1 MTHIE
6 MPVPYMG
13 QRPVRAYDEPAGSDL
28 RLVKTIVIEP
38 GQTVLAPTGTALTAP
53 EGTFAML
60 ALRSSMPRKNIEIP
74 NGIGVI
80 DPDYTGV
87 IFVWLHNFGTEPI
100 VLNEDERIAQVIFVP
115 YVTPQF
121 YAVKNLTATK
131 RGTGGFGSSGTGE

>member
-1 MTHIE
+1 MTAT
-6 MPVPYMG
+6 MRVPYMG

-28 RLVKTIVIEP
+28 RLANTIIIGP
-38 GQTVLAPTGTALTAP
+38 GQTVLVPTGTALTAP

-87 IFVWLHNFGTEPI
+87 IFVWLHNFGSEPV
-100 VLNEDERIAQVIFVP
+100 VLNEGDLRAVCHASVLRGQEPHGDEAWNRRFWLQR
-115 YVTPQF
+115 
-121 YAVKNLTATK
+121 NW
-131 RGTGGFGSSGTGE
+131 

>member
-1 MTHIE
+1 MTHKI
-6 MPVPYMG
+6 PVPYKG

-28 RLVKTIVIEP
+28 RISKTITIEP

-87 IFVWLHNFGTEPI
+87 IYVWLHNFGNEP
-100 VLNEDERIAQVIFVP
+100 VTLNEGERIAQVIFVP
-115 YVTPQF
+115 YVTPKF
-121 YAVKNLTATK
+121 YEVENLKDTE
-131 RGTGGFGSSGTGE
+131 RGAGGFGSSGTGE

>member
-1 MTHIE
+1 MTTT
-6 MPVPYMG
+6 MQVPYMG
-13 QRPVRAYDEPAGSDL
+13 QLPVRAYDEPAGSDL
-28 RLVKTIVIEP
+28 RLAETITIKP

-60 ALRSSMPRKNIEIP
+60 ALRSSMPKRNIAIP

-80 DPDYTGV
+80 DPDYTGF
-87 IFVWLHNFGTEPI
+87 IFAWLHNFGNEQV
-100 VLNEDERIAQVIFVP
+100 VLNKGERIAQVIFVP

>member
-1 MTHIE
+1 MTTT
-6 MPVPYMG
+6 MRVPYMG

-28 RLVKTIVIEP
+28 RISETITIKP

-60 ALRSSMPRKNIEIP
+60 ALRSSMPKRNIAIP

-80 DPDYTGV
+80 DPDYTGF
-87 IFVWLHNFGTEPI
+87 IFAWLHNFGNEQV
-100 VLNEDERIAQVIFVP
+100 VLNKGERIAQVIFVP

-131 RGTGGFGSSGTGE
+131 RGAGGFGSSGTGE

>member
-1 MTHIE
+1 
-6 MPVPYMG
+6 
-13 QRPVRAYDEPAGSDL
+13 
-28 RLVKTIVIEP
+28 
-38 GQTVLAPTGTALTAP
+38 
-53 EGTFAML
+53 
-60 ALRSSMPRKNIEIP
+60 MPRKNIAIP

-87 IFVWLHNFGTEPI
+87 IFVWLHNFGSEPV

-121 YAVKNLTATK
+121 YEVESLKETE

>member
-1 MTHIE
+1 MTTT
-6 MPVPYMG
+6 MPVPYKG

-28 RLVKTIVIEP
+28 RLANTIIIGP
-38 GQTVLAPTGTALTAP
+38 GQTVLVPTGTALTAP
-53 EGTFAML
+53 DGTFAML
-60 ALRSSMPRKNIEIP
+60 ALRSSMPRKNIAIP

-87 IFVWLHNFGTEPI
+87 IFVWLHNFGSEPV

-121 YAVKNLTATK
+121 YEFESLKETE

>member
-1 MTHIE
+1 MTTT

-13 QRPVRAYDEPAGSDL
+13 QLPVRAYDEPAGSDL
-28 RLVKTIVIEP
+28 RLGETITIEP
-38 GQTVLAPTGTALTAP
+38 GQAVLASTGTALTAP

-87 IFVWLHNFGTEPI
+87 IYVWLHNFGNEQV
-100 VLNEDERIAQVIFVP
+100 VLNKGERIAQVIFVP
-115 YVTPQF
+115 YATPQF
-121 YAVKNLTATK
+121 YEVDSLKDTD
-131 RGTGGFGSSGTGE
+131 RGAGGFGSSGTGE